1 MIKQLFFRRLFSQ
14 AFSCTALLIGLS
26 FCGIACAEP
35 SAQTTALGVLPVKRV
50 QEFSWMSVADWER
63 QHAEDVLVAQFDHVD
78 VLFIGDSIT
87 SGWDTDI
94 WTHTFAPLKAANF
107 AIGGDHT
114 GNVLWRLQH
123 GAIGNLKPK
132 LVVLLIGV
140 NNFGHL
146 NEAPAQVAQ
155 GVGAVVRQIQ
165 LAWPHSKILLNAIL
179 PYEADAKSP
188 KRAQVK
194 LANTLIAHLADGKAI
209 IYKDYGQLFLDKSG
223 NITADTMP
231 DYLHPSAQAY
241 RLWAQALLPDIQAL
255 LH

>member
-1 MIKQLFFRRLFSQ
+1 VAVMIKQLIFRRLL
-14 AFSCTALLIGLS
+14 CALALIFGLS
-26 FCGIACAEP
+26 LSYLVCAGQAMQAP
-35 SAQTTALGVLPVKRV
+35 VLGVVPVKRT
-50 QEFSWMSVADWER
+50 QEFSWMSVADWDR
-63 QHAEDVLVAQFDHVD
+63 QHAEDVLVAQFDRID

-87 SGWDTDI
+87 AAWDPAV
-94 WTHTFAPLKAANF
+94 WTQSFAPLKAANF

-132 LVVLLIGV
+132 LVVLLMGV

-146 NEAPAQVAQ
+146 NEMPAQVAQ

-165 LAWPHSKILLNAIL
+165 LAWPQSKILLNAIL
-179 PYEADAKSP
+179 PYEADAKSS
-188 KRAQVK
+188 KRTQVK
-194 LANTLIAHLADGKAI
+194 LANTLIAHLADGQTI
-209 IYKDYGQLFLDKSG
+209 IYKDYGHLFLDKTG

-241 RLWAQALLPDIQAL
+241 RVWAQALLPDIQAL
-255 LH
+255 LR